1 MAVETIMQK
10 LKTATL
16 GTVQIGTENVN
27 NNDSATSNNVFNETA
42 QSSSLQNPV
51 YPSKTYGVFNTKY
64 SDVQAS
70 GYGKSSLYTVN
81 MNGDGTYFGNTA
93 GNLQRNGTE
102 RFTEE
107 MKASVYKMVA
117 KTQEYRSQLAEQGRY
132 KEQYQNLTFMPSPHG
147 LLYVTPDGRCGSVKE
162 LSLT

>member
-1 MAVETIMQK
+1 MAVETMMQK
-10 LKTATL
+10 LKTVAL
-16 GTVQIGTENVN
+16 GTRQIGAENIN
-27 NNDSATSNNVFNETA
+27 NNDSATSNNVFNEA
-42 QSSSLQNPV
+42 VQSATIQNPI
-51 YPSKTYGVFNTKY
+51 YPSKTYGVFDTKY
-64 SDVQAS
+64 SAVQS
-70 GYGKSSLYTVN
+70 SSYGKSSLYTLN
-81 MNGDGTYFGNTA
+81 SNGDGTYFGNTA

-117 KTQEYRSQLAEQGRY
+117 KTQEFRSQLAEQGKY
-132 KEQYQNLTFMPSPHG
+132 QEQYQNLTFMPSPHG